1 MIPHAKGYF
10 PCPFVEGQDCFQ
22 PCVEVEG
29 GKDELG
35 QKVVGGPIVAPN
47 NNEFHPF

>member
-1 MIPHAKGYF
+1 MTPR
-10 PCPFVEGQDCFQ
+10 VEGYLPCLLVEGKKFLQ

-35 QKVVGGPIVAPN
+35 
-47 NNEFHPF
+47 